1 MGDIFSFLQD
11 FDMAK
16 LLAEPEKYL
25 RSLEGWTR
33 VGLLLC
39 PLLLLGLGL
48 LFRDYPPKNTES
60 LLSIR
65 TRWSVSSQKAWQMT
79 HRLAAARF
87 IIVGGIMAV
96 AVLLISLFFRL
107 MGTMAMMN
115 VALILVIAELVTVL
129 LVLRNIRKEVEKNA
143 K

>member
-1 MGDIFSFLQD
+1 MSDIFSFLQD

-115 VALILVIAELVTVL
+115 VALLLVIAELATVI
-129 LVLRNIRKEVEKNA
+129 LVIRDIGNEVQNK
-143 K
+143 KR